1 MTVFI
6 ELYGRLRD
14 AGAESP
20 VELELPEDATAAQAL
35 ARLKEKLGPSGKLL
49 DGAAL
54 ASETQ
59 VLASG
64 EKIPQEG
71 RLAALPPVSG
81 G

>member
-1 MTVFI
+1 MTIFV

-14 AGAESP
+14 AGLESP
-20 VELELPEDATAAQAL
+20 VELELPHGATAAQAL
-35 ARLKEKLGPSGKLL
+35 SALKDKLGAEATRLA
-49 DGAAL
+49 GAAL

-59 VLASG
+59 VLAAD
-64 EKIPQEG
+64 EKIPQGG

>member
-1 MTVFI
+1 MNVFI

-14 AGAESP
+14 AGVESP
-20 VELELPEDATAAQAL
+20 VELSLPDGATAAQAL
-35 ARLKEKLGPSGKLL
+35 SALRAKLGAQGQLL
-49 DGAAL
+49 EGAAL

-59 VLASG
+59 VLASA
-64 EKIPQEG
+64 EKVPGEG

>member
-35 ARLKEKLGPSGKLL
+35 ARLREKLGPSGKLL
-49 DGAAL
+49 EGAAL

-59 VLASG
+59 VLAAS
-64 EKIPQEG
+64 EPLPKEG

>member
-14 AGAESP
+14 AGTESP
-20 VELELPEDATAAQAL
+20 VELDLPEDATAAQAL
-35 ARLKEKLGPSGKLL
+35 SRLREKLGPSGKLL
-49 DGAAL
+49 EGAAL

-59 VLASG
+59 VLSAG
-64 EKIPQEG
+64 DRVPDG